1 MRSTT
6 YVVIL
11 RLSSPNEGKYQTT
24 CLNCNLQESP
34 TTESIEN
41 GTEQRFCTSE
51 EGTVLREHHKGYDVN
66 KNLMN
71 SVPNLRESPKLQQ
84 IPGEKPPEGYES
96 KTRKMSR
103 EKTRRKEKELDIF
116 PRPQRQFTLEE
127 MIQDMLPTNGESKET
142 GDQRTLSPEPRF
154 QAWL

>member
-1 MRSTT
+1 M
-6 YVVIL
+6 
-11 RLSSPNEGKYQTT
+11 
-24 CLNCNLQESP
+24 
-34 TTESIEN
+34 
-41 GTEQRFCTSE
+41 
-51 EGTVLREHHKGYDVN
+51 LREHHVGYDVN

-71 SVPNLRESPKLQQ
+71 SVPSLRESPKLQQ

-96 KTRKMSR
+96 KTRKVSR